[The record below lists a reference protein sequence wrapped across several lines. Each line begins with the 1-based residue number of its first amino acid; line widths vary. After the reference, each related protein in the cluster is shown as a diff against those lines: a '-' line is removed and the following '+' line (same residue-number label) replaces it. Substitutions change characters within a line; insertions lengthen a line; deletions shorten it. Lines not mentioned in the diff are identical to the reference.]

1 MLKEE
6 ALKRLRWQ
14 CRRGL
19 LELDLLLG
27 NFLEKGY
34 AALDMEKKAQ
44 FSTLLSCSDQE
55 LLYWFTDQA
64 VPPEALKDLVATIK
78 KHAE

>member
-6 ALKRLRWQ
+6 ALERLRWQ

-27 NFLEKGY
+27 NFLDTGY
-34 AALDMEKKAQ
+34 AALDAEKKAQ
-44 FSTLLSCSDQE
+44 FSSLLACSDQE
-55 LLYWFTDQA
+55 LLYWFTDQTA
-64 VPPEALKDLVATIK
+64 PPRDLKELIATIK
-78 KHAE
+78 EHA